1 MRTLGDLSAQGAPV
15 NIQARLTRW
24 RCRNDQCDRRIFA
37 GADSGDPDHP
47 FQSIVITD
55 SGDRDHAARLA

>member
-1 MRTLGDLSAQGAPV
+1 MDADGETVHAADTAGFAAAFWG
-15 NIQARLTRW
+15 W
-24 RCRNDQCDRRIFA
+24 RQCP
-37 GADSGDPDHP
+37 ADSGDPDHP